1 MTQTNLV
8 KKILVVVFLT
18 GSFLGIYTSSLVA
31 KTSDQP
37 YNAPE
42 IVGIESWI
50 NSKPLKISALKG
62 QVVLVDFWTYSCIN
76 CIRTLPHIKDWY
88 EKYHDK
94 GLVIIGVH
102 APEFEFEKSLSNV
115 KKAVEKFEIK
125 YPVAL
130 DSNLKTWNN
139 YSNHYWPAHYLI
151 NKEGKVVE
159 VHFGEGNYEN
169 TENKIRELLGL
180 EKLGAEK
187 FVVKNSSESQFKNQS
202 PETYLG
208 SERAKNNVNEDLKNL
223 KFPAEI
229 LLDKWALQGKW
240 KIASEFVE
248 SGRAGDSVKF
258 NFEAKKV
265 FLVMENVSKKPIK
278 AEILVNNKLVK
289 TLEISSSQLYELV
302 ELQEVTKAII
312 EIKFNNSGVHAYAFT
327 FGS

>member
-1 MTQTNLV
+1 MTQISLV
-8 KKILVVVFLT
+8 KKILAVVFLT

-50 NSKPLKISALKG
+50 NSQPLKIAALKG

-76 CIRTLPHIKDWY
+76 CIRTLPHIKDWH

-102 APEFEFEKSLSNV
+102 APEFEFEKSLLNV

-187 FVVKNSSESQFKNQS
+187 FVVKNSSESQFKKQS

-208 SERAKNNVNEDLKNL
+208 SDRARNNVNEDLKNL
-223 KFPAEI
+223 NFPSAMA
-229 LLDKWALQGKW
+229 LDKWSLSGKW
-240 KIASEFVE
+240 KIAREYIE
-248 SGRAGDSVKF
+248 SGRKGDAIRF

-278 AEILVNNKLVK
+278 AEIFVNEKLVK
-289 TLEISSSQLYELV
+289 NVEITSSQLYELAD
-302 ELQEVTKAII
+302 LKDSTQAII
-312 EIKFNNSGVHAYAFT
+312 EIKFNNSGARAYAFT
-327 FGS
+327 FGN